1 METNTEKEQKQ
12 KQRRKDEIG
21 SSSEDEL
28 LASSQETVVSPSGS
42 GNERHSTLYP
52 SKSPTNTPQSDAKAG
67 DNSRKKRP
75 KRKSQKDILKARYTK
90 AVFILDKIAKNAAN
104 GTPHERDE
112 DDRVKYQAVVDEYQ
126 KFLETA
132 PSTSKM
138 AAETERSK
146 RNRSQVED
154 GKSPK
159 RRKVIEGKTTPGP
172 VAITT
177 TARRPFNEVVKDHLL
192 MALVTEKDGA
202 INPVVT
208 EWGAI
213 ESKLTE
219 LVMEHLLTN
228 KDDKVPRFDSSEIH
242 RGYRVIKCL
251 DEFSKGFL
259 NKCITKIRDAWVGLS
274 LKLIPAEEI
283 PMRPRARVWLPKMS
297 AEAPKMLECLKRQ
310 NPNIHMN
317 DWAIIRTEQG
327 EGHTCLILAIT
338 EAGSVELE
346 KVGFRLFFGVRG
358 AKVKVFRPTK
368 SGSEETDEMEAA
380 NSLLTGMKLSEP
392 PIKPDNGTKDSAN

>member
-1 METNTEKEQKQ
+1 METNTEKKQ

-42 GNERHSTLYP
+42 GNERHSTLLP

-126 KFLETA
+126 KSLETA
-132 PSTSKM
+132 P
-138 AAETERSK
+138 
-146 RNRSQVED
+146 N
-154 GKSPK
+154 
-159 RRKVIEGKTTPGP
+159 
-172 VAITT
+172 
-177 TARRPFNEVVKDHLL
+177 
-192 MALVTEKDGA
+192 
-202 INPVVT
+202 
-208 EWGAI
+208 
-213 ESKLTE
+213 
-219 LVMEHLLTN
+219 
-228 KDDKVPRFDSSEIH
+228 
-242 RGYRVIKCL
+242 
-251 DEFSKGFL
+251 
-259 NKCITKIRDAWVGLS
+259 AWVGLS

-327 EGHTCLILAIT
+327 EGLTCLILAIT

-392 PIKPDNGTKDSAN
+392 PDKPDNGTEDSANLFEALKVCFRQSTGSPSRGKPGHLPGSRTLGHGLRS